1 MPQPRG
7 AIGGTEQPTT
17 PTRMNAMERKT
28 TVRVFTTCTAFVLGA
43 SAAGAASTEIVP
55 GPDSTNA
62 LTLTK
67 TAEYSFAKNGCG
79 GIAWS
84 GRAGVFY
91 VLRDHD
97 DDSDRKSKVY
107 PVSLAIDTATG
118 AIAEQSIGPEFT
130 PGSLRDAEGIARDPQ
145 TGNLWISDENTPTI
159 AEYSLTGVATGR
171 AAPVSAV
178 QRNSKQP
185 NLSLEALTVS
195 PDGLT
200 MWTANE
206 EALMCDG
213 EKAKGN
219 PAVSTVVR
227 LTRFTRAT
235 PQDDWAADGEW
246 AYVCDS
252 TKAYGISKID
262 QFAQSG
268 LSGLCALPDGSLL
281 ALERET
287 SVSTWGRCRIYRITT
302 GALAAAT
309 EVSDFSALTN
319 ATFDAVAKGAALVN
333 FHGADYEHMIVYE
346 GIALGPI
353 LNDGSRAVY
362 LVSDGGATASAGG
375 LITAVTVPRLCA
387 LKLTGLP
394 DDGGPTVP
402 PFLDWPADPDTQI
415 TDAVR
420 PEDLGLVAGAF
431 AGASTTTAD
440 LRKLSKWAS
449 ANGVRYAGADVNAM
463 AFDAGGNPET
473 AHSTAY
479 LFNCSVGALDAAKAA
494 FRFTEFTPGTVPS
507 IDATGLN
514 GRVTVLGT
522 DALGGAWAPA
532 TSEHHFFQAILTR

>member
-97 DDSDRKSKVY
+97 DDSDRRSIVY
-107 PVSLAIDTATG
+107 PVSLALATATG

-200 MWTANE
+200 MWTAN
-206 EALMCDG
+206 
-213 EKAKGN
+213 
-219 PAVSTVVR
+219 
-227 LTRFTRAT
+227 
-235 PQDDWAADGEW
+235 
-246 AYVCDS
+246 
-252 TKAYGISKID
+252 
-262 QFAQSG
+262 
-268 LSGLCALPDGSLL
+268 
-281 ALERET
+281 
-287 SVSTWGRCRIYRITT
+287 
-302 GALAAAT
+302 
-309 EVSDFSALTN
+309 
-319 ATFDAVAKGAALVN
+319 
-333 FHGADYEHMIVYE
+333 
-346 GIALGPI
+346 
-353 LNDGSRAVY
+353 
-362 LVSDGGATASAGG
+362 
-375 LITAVTVPRLCA
+375 
-387 LKLTGLP
+387 
-394 DDGGPTVP
+394 
-402 PFLDWPADPDTQI
+402 
-415 TDAVR
+415 
-420 PEDLGLVAGAF
+420 
-431 AGASTTTAD
+431 
-440 LRKLSKWAS
+440 
-449 ANGVRYAGADVNAM
+449 
-463 AFDAGGNPET
+463 
-473 AHSTAY
+473 
-479 LFNCSVGALDAAKAA
+479 
-494 FRFTEFTPGTVPS
+494 
-507 IDATGLN
+507 
-514 GRVTVLGT
+514 
-522 DALGGAWAPA
+522 
-532 TSEHHFFQAILTR
+532 